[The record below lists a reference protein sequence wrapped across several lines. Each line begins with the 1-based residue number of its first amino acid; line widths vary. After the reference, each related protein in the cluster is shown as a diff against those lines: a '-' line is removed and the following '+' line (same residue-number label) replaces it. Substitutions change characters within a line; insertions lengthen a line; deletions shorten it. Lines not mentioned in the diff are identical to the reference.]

1 MLKTI
6 QANRQFKKGSSSRKI
21 KTFLT
26 EKVVFLNGILTI
38 IVLGVILAL
47 LIYNSIRFFASYPAT
62 SFFGGLKWSPTNDKF
77 GFVPL
82 LTGSLLTTFASILIA
97 IPLGIGCAIYIGEL
111 APRVVREILKPI
123 IEVLATIPSVVIGF
137 IGIKLVAPFIK
148 DVFNLSIGLTALT
161 GAVMLAFM
169 SLPTIVSISE
179 DAINA
184 VPNRYRYASLALGAT
199 KWETTYKVV
208 VPTASSGML
217 AAVML
222 GLGRIVGETMTVLM
236 LTGNSPRI
244 VFSFLQPVRT
254 ITATIA
260 AEMGETAQGGLHYSA
275 LFAIGLILFLITFA
289 INFIGDSFTNRI
301 KKM

>member
-1 MLKTI
+1 MTLIKTNI
-6 QANRQFKKGSSSRKI
+6 RYNRFKKFKS
-21 KTFLT
+21 FLIYRF
-26 EKVVFLNGILTI
+26 VFLNGIISI
-38 IVLGVILAL
+38 IILGVILAL
-47 LIYNSIRFFASYPAT
+47 LIFNSIRFFAIYPAT
-62 SFFGGLKWSPTNDKF
+62 SFFGGLKWNPTNEVF

-82 LTGSLLTTFASILIA
+82 LTGTLLTTFASILIA
-97 IPLGIGCAIYIGEL
+97 IPLGVGCAIFIGEL
-111 APRVVREILKPI
+111 APKAIREILKPI

-137 IGIKLVAPFIK
+137 IGIKVVAPIIK
-148 DVFNLSIGLTALT
+148 NIFHLNIGLTALT
-161 GAVMLAFM
+161 AAVMLAFM

-184 VPNRYRYASLALGAT
+184 VPNTYRFASLALGAT

-208 VPTASSGML
+208 VPTASSGII

-275 LFAIGLILFLITFA
+275 LFAIGLILFIITFS
-289 INFIGDSFTNRI
+289 INFIGDRFTNRI
-301 KKM
+301 RKT